1 MPKSPRQSRAQLVLA
16 LERQNSWLAL
26 EPNPKGLVE
35 TLADLLLES
44 LGIDGST
51 MEGGN
56 NEHQDHA

>member
-1 MPKSPRQSRAQLVLA
+1 

-44 LGIDGST
+44 LDIDGST

-56 NEHQDHA
+56 TEHQDHA